1 MTRTH
6 HALDNTSMTYTVRD
20 MPDRIA
26 PELVAKYANVE
37 TATVG
42 HRRHMGFMD
51 CAIQCVLPARR
62 VAGTAVTLALPGQDS
77 TLLHHIVGLLRPGDF
92 LCIDRLGDRKHACLG
107 GGVAAAIKASGCV
120 GVAIDGPCTD
130 LPEIEH
136 YDLPVWCRGVSPIT
150 TRLHDV
156 GGSFNVPIACAG
168 AVVHPGDVVIA
179 DFSGVLV
186 MPAGRSRSGRRLG
199 AVEAGGGAGRAQG
212 DARGREA
219 RRAQRRLR
227 DGAGQAGDLID
238 GTAPALRRQWVRR
251 CAYSGPRTRLGSH
264 RVSEGM

>member
-1 MTRTH
+1 
-6 HALDNTSMTYTVRD
+6 MTYVIND
-20 MPDRIA
+20 MPNQIARDRI
-26 PELVAKYANVE
+26 VRYATVE

-51 CAIQCVLPARR
+51 SAIQCVLPGRR

-77 TLLHHIVGLLRPGDF
+77 TLLHHIVAALRPGDF

-107 GGVAAAIKASGCV
+107 GGVAAAVKATGCA
-120 GVAIDGPCTD
+120 GVVIDGPCTD

-156 GGSFNVPIACAG
+156 GGSFNVPIACGG
-168 AVVHPGDVVIA
+168 AVVRPGDAVIA

-186 MPAGRSRSGRRLG
+186 MPPDEAEADVDWALSKQAAEPATHEALLAGEKLGERSGASAMVRAKLG
-199 AVEAGGGAGRAQG
+199 
-212 DARGREA
+212 
-219 RRAQRRLR
+219 L
-227 DGAGQAGDLID
+227 
-238 GTAPALRRQWVRR
+238 
-251 CAYSGPRTRLGSH
+251 
-264 RVSEGM
+264 

>member
-1 MTRTH
+1 
-6 HALDNTSMTYTVRD
+6 MTYVVRD
-20 MPDRIA
+20 MPDQVA
-26 PELVAKYANVE
+26 PSLIAKYATVE

-51 CAIQCVLPARR
+51 GAIQRVLPGRR

-107 GGVAAAIKASGCV
+107 GGVAAAIRTSGCA

-130 LPEIEH
+130 LPEIAQ

-156 GGSFNVPIACAG
+156 GGSFNVPIACGG
-168 AVVHPGDVVIA
+168 AVVCPGDVVIA
-179 DFSGVLV
+179 DCSGVLV
-186 MPAGRSRSGRRLG
+186 MPPDEAEADADWALSKQAAEPDGHRALLAGEKLGARSGASAMVRARLG
-199 AVEAGGGAGRAQG
+199 L
-212 DARGREA
+212 D
-219 RRAQRRLR
+219 
-227 DGAGQAGDLID
+227 
-238 GTAPALRRQWVRR
+238 PAK
-251 CAYSGPRTRLGSH
+251 
-264 RVSEGM
+264 